1 MDWQQQRFQSAEEA
15 TEAALAAL
23 DAEERKLADLE
34 RTMAEETTTVRAK
47 GRQLSMTFDG
57 RGELTGVTFHGTR
70 YRSIAPA
77 ELAHVL
83 VETFREG
90 RAQSMA
96 KLNSFMGSSML
107 PNVDFTQQ
115 HDGAWGNDNMGSHFA
130 SGYVPGA
137 NQAKENFQTAGSND
151 QADNVMVLQ
160 PNCRAMGRVD
170 GPAGTVAV

>member
-1 MDWQQQRFQSAEEA
+1 
-15 TEAALAAL
+15 
-23 DAEERKLADLE
+23 
-34 RTMAEETTTVRAK
+34 
-47 GRQLSMTFDG
+47 MTFDG

-115 HDGAWGNDNMGSHFA
+115 HDGAWGNDNRARISRVAM
-130 SGYVPGA
+130 
-137 NQAKENFQTAGSND
+137 
-151 QADNVMVLQ
+151 
-160 PNCRAMGRVD
+160 CRGRIK
-170 GPAGTVAV
+170 PRRIFRRRAQMIKPTM

>member
-107 PNVDFTQQ
+107 PNVDFTQL
-115 HDGAWGNDNMGSHFA
+115 A
-130 SGYVPGA
+130 SGKTS
-137 NQAKENFQTAGSND
+137 AKDIFD
-151 QADNVMVLQ
+151 QLFSPLLNEFVGDGVL
-160 PNCRAMGRVD
+160 GRTTRDKED
-170 GPAGTVAV
+170 GKR